1 MIYVNYNAYIV
12 HSKPDE
18 GSQIKILQS
27 SDPTIVIKKM
37 KETNEEFYNPIKY
50 WNQPAAVMKKSSKHT
65 CYTMSELLDWRQ
77 VSHKVGSF
85 GLRNHEMVQRF
96 IRSAGE
102 KQATFRLVLF
112 QDE

>member
-50 WNQPAAVMKKSSKHT
+50 WN
-65 CYTMSELLDWRQ
+65 
-77 VSHKVGSF
+77 
-85 GLRNHEMVQRF
+85 
-96 IRSAGE
+96 
-102 KQATFRLVLF
+102 
-112 QDE
+112 